1 MGLLKQL
8 QHCSNQCFWPL
19 TVSTDSMEGQ
29 TLVNYLGEHLG
40 VKYTIVK
47 NNNGTLFEAQIELKN
62 AGDEKIAS
70 TDWEI
75 YLCHIRLIEPETIRP
90 NGSDLGSS
98 GFRAFHVNGCLHKLS
113 PSAGFTELL
122 PGKTTTISFRA
133 QYWQVAKTDVMPNWY
148 VVTSDATPVLLD
160 STVGES
166 LDFVAPLTKPEQLKR
181 TPSDRYK
188 PLTPADRFVLND
200 NTTTL
205 TKPIIEVVPTPLE
218 IAVNTSQRI
227 TIDSNWV
234 VVNSDVLQSENKL
247 LAGTG
252 SSSLNINVN

>member
-1 MGLLKQL
+1 MGLYKLM
-8 QHCSNQCFWPL
+8 QHSSNQRFWPL

-47 NNNGTLFEAQIELKN
+47 NDNGTLFEAQIELKN
-62 AGDEKIAS
+62 AGNEKIVS

-90 NGSDLGSS
+90 NGSELGTS
-98 GFRAFHVNGCLHKLS
+98 GFRAFHVNGCLHKLA

-122 PGKTTTISFRA
+122 PGKIITIAFRA

-166 LDFVAPLTKPEQLKR
+166 LDFVAPLTKPEQLRR

-200 NTTTL
+200 NTKTL
-205 TKPIIEVVPTPLE
+205 TKPVIQVVPTPLE
-218 IAVNTSQRI
+218 VAVDTSRRI

-234 VVNSDVLQSENKL
+234 VVQTNDLVSEATTL
-247 LAGTG
+247 IAGTG
-252 SSSLNINVN
+252 FVFFFVKY